1 MNLGKVFRAGSRLMK
16 IIVTGTA
23 GFVGFH
29 LAERLLERG
38 DTVIGIDIVNDYYE
52 VTLKAARQ
60 ERLSQYD
67 GYRFYRADV
76 SDMALM
82 SALFA
87 EHSDADSVVHLAAQ
101 AGVRYSIENP
111 QAYITANVL
120 GQLAI
125 LEAMRSLARP
135 VTLLYASS
143 SSVYGANRDIPFSP
157 EQKVT
162 SPVSLYAATKL
173 AAEHMAECYG
183 HLYDIA
189 SMGFRFFT
197 VYGPYGRP
205 DMAYYKFAKAIAAGE
220 PITVYNNGEMARD
233 FTYVS
238 DVIDGLVAAI
248 GKTPE
253 RNEYGVR
260 HKVYN
265 LGNHRPTNL
274 LHFIHIIEREMGRT
288 TDKHFAPMQ
297 KGDVLR
303 TFADIEDSRR
313 DLGYEPRVPVEEGLA
328 RFVSW
333 FKTYHGIN

>member
-1 MNLGKVFRAGSRLMK
+1 MKV
-16 IIVTGTA
+16 IVTGSA

-29 LAERLLERG
+29 LAERLLQRG
-38 DTVIGIDIVNDYYE
+38 DTVVGIDIINDYYE
-52 VTLKAARQ
+52 VSLKEARQ
-60 ERLSQYD
+60 ARLAQY
-67 GYRFYRADV
+67 GTYRFYRSNV
-76 SDMALM
+76 SDMESM
-82 SALFA
+82 RALFA
-87 EHSDADSVVHLAAQ
+87 EHADANAVVHLAAQ
-101 AGVRYSIENP
+101 AGVRYSLENP
-111 QAYITANVL
+111 QAYITANVS

-125 LEAMRSLARP
+125 LEAMRSLSQP

-143 SSVYGANRDIPFSP
+143 SSVYGANRQIPFSP
-157 EQKVT
+157 AQRVT

-205 DMAYYKFAKAIAAGE
+205 DMAYYKFAKAIATGE
-220 PITVYNNGEMARD
+220 PITVYNNGEMERD

-238 DVIDGLVAAI
+238 DVVDGLIAAI

-253 RNEYGVR
+253 RNQHGVR
-260 HKVYN
+260 HKIYN

-274 LHFIHIIEREMGRT
+274 LRFIHIIEGEMGRT
-288 TDKHFAPMQ
+288 TEKRFLPMQ

-303 TFADIEDSRR
+303 TFADIEDSQR
-313 DLGYEPRVPVEEGLA
+313 DLDYEPRIHIEEGLA
-328 RFVSW
+328 RFTSW

>member
-1 MNLGKVFRAGSRLMK
+1 MK

-38 DTVIGIDIVNDYYE
+38 DTVVGIDVVNDYYE
-52 VTLKAARQ
+52 VSLKEARQ
-60 ERLSQYD
+60 ARLARY
-67 GYRFYRADV
+67 GHYRFHRADV
-76 SDMALM
+76 SDMVRM
-82 SALFA
+82 RSLFA
-87 EHSDADSVVHLAAQ
+87 EHADADAVVHLAAQ
-101 AGVRYSIENP
+101 AGVRYSITNP
-111 QAYITANVL
+111 EAYVTANVL
-120 GQLAI
+120 GQVAI
-125 LEAMRSLARP
+125 LEAMRNLARP

-143 SSVYGANRDIPFSP
+143 SSVYGANRETPFSP
-157 EQKVT
+157 EQVVT

-173 AAEHMAECYG
+173 AAEHIAECYG

-205 DMAYYKFAKAIAAGE
+205 DMAYYTFAKAILAGT
-220 PITVYNNGEMARD
+220 PITVYNNGDMARD
-233 FTYVS
+233 FTYIS
-238 DVIDGLVAAI
+238 DVVDGLVAAI
-248 GKTPE
+248 GMTPE
-253 RNEYGVR
+253 RNQFGVR

-265 LGNHRPTNL
+265 LGNHQPTNL
-274 LHFIHIIEREMGRT
+274 LHFIRIIEREMGRT

-297 KGDVLR
+297 KGDVQR

-313 DLGYEPRVPVEEGLA
+313 DLGYEPRIPIEEGLA

-333 FKTYHGIN
+333 FKAYHNVN

>member
-1 MNLGKVFRAGSRLMK
+1 MK

-220 PITVYNNGEMARD
+220 PITVYNNGDMARD